1 MNTISDQ
8 VKSLEADVMNVTL
21 LGHTFRISAKD
32 MFIAWLEKQAASG
45 EVKIPR
51 SHEADDSEE
60 FSQYTSAGVVMDGPR
75 VLQVYLAA
83 VSTTRMNFHDA
94 SKWARGHGAALP
106 TLQELR
112 LVRTNCE
119 DCIPTEMIWS
129 SDQIEANKAITLD
142 GGTGRELE
150 TSEEAACF
158 VVAVRV
164 KAV

>member
-32 MFIAWLEKQAASG
+32 MFIAWLEKQAARG

-60 FSQYTSAGVVMDGPR
+60 FSQYTFAGVVMDGPR

-94 SKWARGHGAALP
+94 SKWAAGHGAALP
-106 TLQELR
+106 TLRELR

-119 DCIPTEMIWS
+119 DYIPTEMIWS

-142 GGTGRELE
+142 GSTGRELE

>member
-32 MFIAWLEKQAASG
+32 MFIAWLEKQAARG

-60 FSQYTSAGVVMDGPR
+60 FSQYTFAGVVMDDPR
-75 VLQVYLAA
+75 VLQVYLVA

-94 SKWARGHGAALP
+94 SKWATGHGAALP

-119 DCIPTEMIWS
+119 DCIPRETIWS
-129 SDQIEANKAITLD
+129 SDQTEANKSFTLV
-142 GGTGRELE
+142 GSTGMELE
-150 TSEEAACF
+150 ISEEATCF